1 MKENNLNAKTN
12 KEAETTAQK
21 FRSGY
26 VSIIGKPNAGKS
38 TLLNSILGQKV
49 SIVTTKPQTTRN
61 RIIGIKTLEDAQ
73 IVFMDTPGIH
83 KNMHTKLDEIMMRE
97 ARDAMREVDIILF
110 MVEPKFPGEAEKEI
124 LDLITG
130 GRKDKAPGKKKIFL
144 VMNKVDTVRKSKLL
158 PFIQAY
164 SELFS
169 FDEVVPV
176 SALTGDGVDILL
188 ERIPEYLP
196 EGPMYYPE
204 DLVTDQL
211 ERFMV
216 SEIIREKVMVA
227 TFEEVPHAV
236 AVEVVRWDEPQ
247 GEGKKTQVRGLVR
260 ISADIWVERDSQK
273 GIIIGKSGHMLKEI
287 GQAARL
293 EAEKLLNARVFLEL
307 YVKLKKDWRSDTKSI
322 SELGF

>member
-1 MKENNLNAKTN
+1 MMEEKIKNTKT
-12 KEAETTAQK
+12 

-26 VSIIGKPNAGKS
+26 VSIIGRPNAGKS
-38 TLLNSILGQKV
+38 TLLNTILGQKI
-49 SIVTTKPQTTRN
+49 SIVTKKPQTTRN

-83 KNMHTKLDEIMMRE
+83 KNKKLHTKLDEVMMRE
-97 ARDAMREVDIILF
+97 AREAVREVDIILF
-110 MVEPKFPGEAEKEI
+110 MVEPKAPGLPEKEI

-130 GRKDKAPGKKKIFL
+130 GKKGKAKTPRKQKVFL
-144 VMNKVDTVRKSKLL
+144 VINKVDTVRKSKIL
-158 PFIQAY
+158 PVIMQY
-164 SELFS
+164 SGLFS
-169 FDEVVPV
+169 FDEVIPV

-188 ERIPEYLP
+188 EKVPEYLP

-216 SEIIREKVMVA
+216 SEIIREKVMEA

-236 AVEVVRWDEPQ
+236 AVDVTRWEEPQ
-247 GEGKKTQVRGLVR
+247 VEGGTGPGQESGRGLVR
-260 ISADIWVERDSQK
+260 INADIWVERDSQK
-273 GIIIGKSGHMLKEI
+273 GIIIGKSGSMLKEI

-293 EAEKLLNARVFLEL
+293 EAEKLLNARVYLEL
-307 YVKLKKDWRSDTKSI
+307 WVKLKRDWRSDTKSI